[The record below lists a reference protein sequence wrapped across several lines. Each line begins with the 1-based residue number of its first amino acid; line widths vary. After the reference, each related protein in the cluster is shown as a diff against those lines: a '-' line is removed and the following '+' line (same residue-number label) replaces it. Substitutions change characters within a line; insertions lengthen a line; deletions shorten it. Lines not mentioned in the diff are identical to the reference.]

1 MFRMSKNVLVQEKE
15 KVLAKVE
22 ATAFDQ
28 RTKKEE
34 NLILYI
40 ELTAEEQDAKPIVER
55 GLKSMG
61 YSYLGITNVETT
73 SVPFDAEGMFLY
85 GKEQEQK
92 DLYRN

>member
-1 MFRMSKNVLVQEKE
+1 MFRMNKNVMIQEND
-15 KVLAKVE
+15 KVLARVE
-22 ATAFDQ
+22 AIAFDQ
-28 RTKKEE
+28 RTKEQV
-34 NLILYI
+34 NLIVYI